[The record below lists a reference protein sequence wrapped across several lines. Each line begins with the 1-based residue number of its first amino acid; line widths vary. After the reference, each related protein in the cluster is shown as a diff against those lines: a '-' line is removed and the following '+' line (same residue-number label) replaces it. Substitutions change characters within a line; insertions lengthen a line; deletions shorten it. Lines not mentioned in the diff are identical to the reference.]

1 MKKKNKKTILNV
13 FKNFNYT
20 KHISKAKDK
29 FVDTLNL
36 PRELTGNHSKIT
48 MIDNGELLI
57 EAETSVL
64 DCSEDYIKL
73 KCLNLV
79 LQIEGKN
86 LKIEELNETEFLL
99 SGIIHNISFENR

>member
-73 KCLNLV
+73 KTILV
-79 LQIEGKN
+79 LRIGK
-86 LKIEELNETEFLL
+86 L
-99 SGIIHNISFENR
+99 

>member
-1 MKKKNKKTILNV
+1 MKKKNKKSLINI
-13 FKNFNYT
+13 FKNINYT

-48 MIDNGELLI
+48 LIDNGEQ
-57 EAETSVL
+57 
-64 DCSEDYIKL
+64 L

-79 LQIEGKN
+79 LQLEGKN
-86 LKIEELNETEFLL
+86 LKIEELSETEFLL